1 MIFEGVGTALITP
14 FNENSVDFESL
25 ERIVNDQITAGVN
38 ALIVCGTTGE
48 PATMTEQERISA
60 VKCVV
65 ETTAGRVPVIAGAG
79 SNSTATAIS
88 NCQKY
93 EALGVDGLLIVTPY
107 YNKCT
112 QKGLIAHYEAIAKS
126 TTLPIIVYNVPGR
139 TGVNI
144 LPETLDKIADI
155 PNVVAIKEASGNLS
169 QVQKMLDLC
178 KDRID
183 VYSGEDNLAVE
194 IVKMGGK
201 GLISV
206 LSNVVPS
213 KTATMLS
220 LALKGEYELADALQK
235 DINPLVDQLFVE
247 VNPIPVKK
255 AMELM
260 GYCKKYIRLPLTE
273 MEDEHTEKLK
283 ELLIRQ
289 GVL

>member
-14 FNENSVDFESL
+14 FNENGVDFESL

-126 TTLPIIVYNVPGR
+126 TTLPIIVTNHSCHR
-139 TGVNI
+139 NKMCIIHFI
-144 LPETLDKIADI
+144 LASSNTLIVFFI
-155 PNVVAIKEASGNLS
+155 LS
-169 QVQKMLDLC
+169 S
-178 KDRID
+178 I
-183 VYSGEDNLAVE
+183 
-194 IVKMGGK
+194 
-201 GLISV
+201 
-206 LSNVVPS
+206 
-213 KTATMLS
+213 
-220 LALKGEYELADALQK
+220 
-235 DINPLVDQLFVE
+235 FV
-247 VNPIPVKK
+247 
-255 AMELM
+255 
-260 GYCKKYIRLPLTE
+260 
-273 MEDEHTEKLK
+273 
-283 ELLIRQ
+283 
-289 GVL
+289 